1 MRLKGGHMGNRWT
14 QYDMVEAPDTA
25 QAVRDLAY
33 QTNIKGSKLDIQKYV
48 RDLSYKGEMRIGVEH
63 E

>member
-1 MRLKGGHMGNRWT
+1 MGNRWT